1 MGKFSLMPLPYDHSA
16 LRPVMSARTLEFH
29 HGKHHRAY
37 VDKLNELIAGTPYER
52 LSLEEIVGKGAG
64 DEAAKKIFNNAGQVW
79 NHDFFW
85 RSMKPGGGGQPGD
98 ALRARIENDFASVEQ
113 FNDLFVKTGVE
124 HFGSGWVWLCAARD
138 GGLKVTATHDAK
150 SPLLDDL
157 QPLLCCDL
165 WEHAY
170 YLDYQND
177 REGFL
182 HDFLG
187 RLANWPRASEIFGKA
202 AQVASVGKVS
212 HG

>member
-52 LSLEEIVGKGAG
+52 LSLEEIVGKAAG

-113 FNDLFVKTGVE
+113 FSDLFVKTGGGDDTFT
-124 HFGSGWVWLCAARD
+124 FGGITVTGTTTVHSG
-138 GGLKVTATHDAK
+138 GG
-150 SPLLDDL
+150 
-157 QPLLCCDL
+157 
-165 WEHAY
+165 
-170 YLDYQND
+170 ND
-177 REGFL
+177 TG
-182 HDFLG
+182 
-187 RLANWPRASEIFGKA
+187 P
-202 AQVASVGKVS
+202 
-212 HG
+212 

>member
-1 MGKFSLMPLPYDHSA
+1 MATGGAAAMKMA
-16 LRPVMSARTLEFH
+16 LDDADAFVEP
-29 HGKHHRAY
+29 
-37 VDKLNELIAGTPYER
+37 PP
-52 LSLEEIVGKGAG
+52 
-64 DEAAKKIFNNAGQVW
+64 
-79 NHDFFW
+79 
-85 RSMKPGGGGQPGD
+85 PGGGGGSGEPD
-98 ALRARIENDFASVEQ
+98 LDRLSNVIKQ